1 MCDVLLPLSGR
12 TPHGVRDATT
22 NKSDGNVQL
31 VGSHPSRGAWIEITR
46 SRLITI
52 IRSRRTPH
60 GVRGLK
66 FAGCLRLGDH
76 AGRTPHGVR
85 GLKFALLVE
94 GAGGLGRTPHGVRG
108 LK

>member
-1 MCDVLLPLSGR
+1 M
-12 TPHGVRDATT
+12 
-22 NKSDGNVQL
+22 
-31 VGSHPSRGAWIEITR
+31 
-46 SRLITI
+46 
-52 IRSRRTPH
+52 
-60 GVRGLK
+60 K